1 MLPPTPRLFAALP
14 AAFFTAHFTAT
25 VFAAALFATA
35 CAALIL
41 GAAPAVADAPVLTDD
56 VKVERSAEGFTVDV
70 KMFAPVAPSL
80 AWAVLTD
87 FERMAEF
94 IPNLTHSQVLA
105 RDNETLR
112 VRQKG
117 VAHYGPF
124 SHEFD
129 SLREIHLLP
138 PHEIQAHGIG
148 GNLKRMD
155 SVMQIE
161 PDGSGTRLR
170 YHVELVPDFWL
181 PPRLGP
187 SFIRH
192 ETAEQFS
199 AMINEMLRRR

>member
-1 MLPPTPRLFAALP
+1 MLLTSLRLFAAL
-14 AAFFTAHFTAT
+14 AATFSAT
-25 VFAAALFATA
+25 LSGALSAAIVPA
-35 CAALIL
+35 CAALL
-41 GAAPAVADAPVLTDD
+41 LRAAPAAADAPVLADD
-56 VKVERSAEGFTVDV
+56 VKVERTADGFAVDV
-70 KMFAPVAPSL
+70 KMFAPVPPAL

-105 RDNETLR
+105 RDNGNVR

-117 VAHYGPF
+117 TAHYGPF

-138 PHEIQAHGIG
+138 PREIHAHGIG
-148 GNLKRMD
+148 GNIKRMD
-155 SVMQIE
+155 SVMQLE
-161 PDGSGTRLR
+161 AENDGTRLR
-170 YHVELVPDFWL
+170 YHVEVVPDFWL
-181 PPRLGP
+181 PPLLGP